1 MYIIAN
7 ATTPVHPRS
16 TRPIYNIYI
25 SDTHTHTCIYIMIFS
40 LPEERH
46 HRRYIYHTY
55 KCTTKDRLCDLL
67 ILPRSTSPPPR
78 SVPSACVLVCSLY
91 YKPSVFCIR
100 STPRSPCSRR
110 RRPIYIKHTNIRHDI
125 LLFLFQINAAIAVL
139 KKKAT
144 EAGKAAAAE
153 SAGAAVAEAEALAAA
168 FVAGSP
174 YLVALLD
181 TEADAKVVE
190 AAVAAIA
197 AVVKEVP
204 ILVLGAGKTVRGFI
218 YIYIYIYK

>member
-1 MYIIAN
+1 M
-7 ATTPVHPRS
+7 
-16 TRPIYNIYI
+16 
-25 SDTHTHTCIYIMIFS
+25 
-40 LPEERH
+40 
-46 HRRYIYHTY
+46 
-55 KCTTKDRLCDLL
+55 
-67 ILPRSTSPPPR
+67 
-78 SVPSACVLVCSLY
+78 
-91 YKPSVFCIR
+91 
-100 STPRSPCSRR
+100 
-110 RRPIYIKHTNIRHDI
+110 
-125 LLFLFQINAAIAVL
+125 FQINAAIAVL